1 MSSVVHPA
9 IHVQSG
15 YGLASSSLARIL
27 PTVLEVRLLAKGFFL
42 SWSKSYLVYSIYYGS
57 LHSSEACQRT
67 AVSCFSSVVKRRKIQ
82 QENSARGG
90 NGLEFALLSSG
101 KVADSKD
108 LKLDLGKLPEVIQTH
123 MPKPFQQ
130 PKIWPINFYPERKL
144 LTYKPRSLSF
154 KPLESY
160 FHFWCAQMTNDT

>member
-1 MSSVVHPA
+1 
-9 IHVQSG
+9 
-15 YGLASSSLARIL
+15 
-27 PTVLEVRLLAKGFFL
+27 
-42 SWSKSYLVYSIYYGS
+42 
-57 LHSSEACQRT
+57 
-67 AVSCFSSVVKRRKIQ
+67 VKRRKIQ

-130 PKIWPINFYPERKL
+130 PKI
-144 LTYKPRSLSF
+144 
-154 KPLESY
+154 
-160 FHFWCAQMTNDT
+160 